1 MDKKA
6 EKLAE
11 CWPAFFSDHWSRN
24 P

>member
-11 CWPAFFSDHWSRN
+11 GWPAFF
-24 P
+24 